1 MRVDYACRAA
11 RRMTAPAG
19 TGHMAPE
26 LQTTSPRAHGE
37 PTAGGR
43 RAPGA
48 APEPPAAGWNGPGI
62 AGALADRRW
71 LILGLLVAGVCAGL
85 ALSLVQD
92 REYASSATL
101 LVGIPSGASSERSSL
116 ETQRRIAE
124 LPEVAR
130 RSLAALAGSGLDAT
144 EVADRT
150 DVRARGE
157 DALVIEARGADPR
170 AAQRLAGAYASA
182 YLSFVREVESR
193 RVGDVIETLESE
205 LAGLPANRTSER
217 AELGRR
223 IAGLREARAQA
234 GRGASL
240 VGRPA
245 LPASAQSRDVPR
257 NVAAGAGASLLI
269 GLLLASGLGRL
280 DRRVRRPEDLEE
292 LYGVPLL
299 ARVPRSPELSGDA
312 AAEYGRAQVASA
324 SGFGREAEA
333 FRSLRAN
340 LRYFPG
346 ANGRSQGV
354 GSLLLVSPLPEEG
367 KSTIA
372 RLLAVTMAA
381 MGDRVCLVDADLR
394 KGDLSATSARGRPE
408 GLSLVL
414 AGFDLDEALTE
425 VPAATDP
432 LFENVR
438 VLVELRSGALPPNP
452 SELLESERMRWLIEE
467 LERRF
472 DTVIIDSPAIASVS
486 DALALVRWVSGVL
499 IVGALGHTT
508 RNAGRD
514 LRKQLDLLGARP
526 IGVVA
531 NRWRPEREYS
541 YDYAHPAAAAKAARK
556 AGDA

>member
-1 MRVDYACRAA
+1 
-11 RRMTAPAG
+11 
-19 TGHMAPE
+19 MASE
-26 LQTTSPRAHGE
+26 LQTPSHPARGE
-37 PTAGGR
+37 PADGVPSPSAGS
-43 RAPGA
+43 
-48 APEPPAAGWNGPGI
+48 PAAGWSGPG
-62 AGALADRRW
+62 AAAALLDRRW
-71 LILGLLVAGVCAGL
+71 LILGLLVAGICAGL
-85 ALSLVQD
+85 ALSYIQE
-92 REYASSATL
+92 REYVSSATL
-101 LVGIPSGASSERSSL
+101 LVGLPAGGGGSTAASGSLASE
-116 ETQRRIAE
+116 RRIAE

-130 RSLAALAGSGLDAT
+130 RSIAGLGGLGLTPAQVR
-144 EVADRT
+144 ERT
-150 DVRARGE
+150 TVSARGG
-157 DALVIEARGADPR
+157 DALVVEARGATPQQ
-170 AAQRLAGAYASA
+170 AQRIASA
-182 YLSFVREVESR
+182 YANGYLAFVREVQSR
-193 RVGDVIETLESE
+193 RIGDVIATLESE
-205 LAGLPANRTSER
+205 LAALPATRAAER

-223 IAGLREARAQA
+223 IAALREARAQA
-234 GRGASL
+234 GRGAAL
-240 VGRPA
+240 VGRPEVPSA
-245 LPASAQSRDVPR
+245 AQSRDVAR
-257 NVAAGAGASLLI
+257 NVALGASISLLLGLALASLL
-269 GLLLASGLGRL
+269 GRV

-299 ARVPRSPELSGDA
+299 ARVPRSPELAGDA

-346 ANGRSQGV
+346 AGAGSGASAGSNGQSARSRGI

-381 MGDRVCLVDADLR
+381 MGDSVCLVDADLR
-394 KGDLSATSARGRPE
+394 KGDLSATSGRGRPE

-432 LFENVR
+432 LFDNVR

-452 SELLESERMRWLIEE
+452 SELLESERMRWLIAE

-486 DALALVRWVSGVL
+486 DGLALVRWVSAVL
-499 IVGALGHTT
+499 IVGALGQTT

-514 LRKQLDLLGARP
+514 LRKQLELLGARP

-541 YDYAHPAAAAKAARK
+541 YDYAHPAAAAQAARK
-556 AGDA
+556 AEAA

>member
-1 MRVDYACRAA
+1 
-11 RRMTAPAG
+11 MTA
-19 TGHMAPE
+19 
-26 LQTTSPRAHGE
+26 LF
-37 PTAGGR
+37 
-43 RAPGA
+43 
-48 APEPPAAGWNGPGI
+48 
-62 AGALADRRW
+62 DRRW
-71 LILGLLVAGVCAGL
+71 LIFGLLAAGVCAGL
-85 ALSLVQD
+85 TLSFAQG
-92 REYASSATL
+92 REYVSSATL
-101 LVGIPSGASSERSSL
+101 LVGLSAGGGGSTAASGSL
-116 ETQRRIAE
+116 DTERRIAR
-124 LPEVAR
+124 LPDVAR
-130 RSLAALAGSGLDAT
+130 RSTAGLGGLGLTPDEVRERTTVSESG
-144 EVADRT
+144 
-150 DVRARGE
+150 GK
-157 DALVIEARGADPR
+157 ALVIDGRGDSPQQ
-170 AAQRLAGAYASA
+170 AQRIASA
-182 YLSFVREVESR
+182 YANAYLAFVREVESR

-205 LAGLPANRTSER
+205 LASIPATRDAER

-223 IAGLREARAQA
+223 IAALREARAQA
-234 GRGASL
+234 GRGAAL

-245 LPASAQSRDVPR
+245 LPSAAQSRDVGR
-257 NVAAGAGASLLI
+257 NVALAAGISLLI
-269 GLLLASGLGRL
+269 GLLLAVLLGRV

-299 ARVPRSPELSGDA
+299 ARVPRSPELAGDA

-346 ANGRSQGV
+346 AASSAGSNGQAARPRGV

-381 MGDRVCLVDADLR
+381 MGDSVCLVDADLR
-394 KGDLSATSARGRPE
+394 KGDLSATSGRGRPE

-432 LFENVR
+432 LFDNVR

-452 SELLESERMRWLIEE
+452 SELLESERMRWLISE

-486 DALALVRWVSGVL
+486 DGLALVRWVSAVL
-499 IVGALGHTT
+499 IVGALGQTT

-514 LRKQLDLLGARP
+514 LRKQLELLGARP

-541 YDYAHPAAAAKAARK
+541 YDYAHPAAAAQAARK
-556 AGDA
+556 AEAV

>member
-1 MRVDYACRAA
+1 
-11 RRMTAPAG
+11 
-19 TGHMAPE
+19 MASE
-26 LQTTSPRAHGE
+26 LQTPSHPAREPVDGVRSPN
-37 PTAGGR
+37 TAPPPASSWSG
-43 RAPGA
+43 PGA
-48 APEPPAAGWNGPGI
+48 LT
-62 AGALADRRW
+62 ALLDRRW
-71 LILGLLVAGVCAGL
+71 LILGLLAAGVCAGL
-85 ALSLVQD
+85 ALSFAQE
-92 REYASSATL
+92 REYVSSATL
-101 LVGIPSGASSERSSL
+101 LVGLPAGGGGSTAASASL
-116 ETQRRIAE
+116 DTERRIAR

-130 RSLAALAGSGLDAT
+130 RSMAGLGGLGLTPAQVRERTTVSTSGD
-144 EVADRT
+144 
-150 DVRARGE
+150 
-157 DALVIEARGADPR
+157 DALVIDGRGDSPQQ
-170 AAQRLAGAYASA
+170 AQRIASA
-182 YLSFVREVESR
+182 YANGYLAFVREVESR

-205 LAGLPANRTSER
+205 LASIPATRDAER

-223 IAGLREARAQA
+223 IAALREARAQA
-234 GRGASL
+234 GRGAAL

-245 LPASAQSRDVPR
+245 IPSAAQSRDIAR
-257 NVAAGAGASLLI
+257 NVALGASIALLI
-269 GLLLASGLGRL
+269 GLLLASLLGRV

-299 ARVPRSPELSGDA
+299 ARVPRSPELAGDA

-346 ANGRSQGV
+346 SGSGAAGAAAGSNGQTARSRGI

-381 MGDRVCLVDADLR
+381 MGDSVCLVDADLR
-394 KGDLSATSARGRPE
+394 KGDLSATSGRGRPE

-432 LFENVR
+432 LFDNVR

-486 DALALVRWVSGVL
+486 DGLALVRWVSAVL
-499 IVGALGHTT
+499 IVGALGQTT

-514 LRKQLDLLGARP
+514 LRKQLELLGARP

-541 YDYAHPAAAAKAARK
+541 YDYAHPAAAAQAARK
-556 AGDA
+556 AEVA

>member
-1 MRVDYACRAA
+1 M
-11 RRMTAPAG
+11 
-19 TGHMAPE
+19 
-26 LQTTSPRAHGE
+26 
-37 PTAGGR
+37 
-43 RAPGA
+43 
-48 APEPPAAGWNGPGI
+48 
-62 AGALADRRW
+62 
-71 LILGLLVAGVCAGL
+71 LL
-85 ALSLVQD
+85 
-92 REYASSATL
+92 
-101 LVGIPSGASSERSSL
+101 
-116 ETQRRIAE
+116 
-124 LPEVAR
+124 
-130 RSLAALAGSGLDAT
+130 
-144 EVADRT
+144 
-150 DVRARGE
+150 
-157 DALVIEARGADPR
+157 
-170 AAQRLAGAYASA
+170 
-182 YLSFVREVESR
+182 
-193 RVGDVIETLESE
+193 
-205 LAGLPANRTSER
+205 
-217 AELGRR
+217 
-223 IAGLREARAQA
+223 
-234 GRGASL
+234 
-240 VGRPA
+240 
-245 LPASAQSRDVPR
+245 
-257 NVAAGAGASLLI
+257 ASLL
-269 GLLLASGLGRL
+269 GRV

-299 ARVPRSPELSGDA
+299 ARVPRSPELAGDA

-340 LRYFPG
+340 LRYFPASGSASG
-346 ANGRSQGV
+346 AGSNGQAARSRGI

-381 MGDRVCLVDADLR
+381 MGDSVCLVDADLR
-394 KGDLSATSARGRPE
+394 KGDLSATSGRGRPE

-432 LFENVR
+432 LFDNVR

-486 DALALVRWVSGVL
+486 DGLALVRWVSAVL
-499 IVGALGHTT
+499 IVGALGQTT

-514 LRKQLDLLGARP
+514 LRKQLELLGARP

-541 YDYAHPAAAAKAARK
+541 YDYAHPAAAAQAARK
-556 AGDA
+556 AEVA

>member
-1 MRVDYACRAA
+1 
-11 RRMTAPAG
+11 
-19 TGHMAPE
+19 MASE
-26 LQTTSPRAHGE
+26 LQTPSHPAREPVDGVRSPSAPPPASSWSG
-37 PTAGGR
+37 
-43 RAPGA
+43 PGA
-48 APEPPAAGWNGPGI
+48 LT
-62 AGALADRRW
+62 ALLDRRW

-85 ALSLVQD
+85 ALSLVQE
-92 REYASSATL
+92 REYVSSATL
-101 LVGIPSGASSERSSL
+101 LVGLPAGGGGSTAASASL
-116 ETQRRIAE
+116 DTERRIAQ

-130 RSLAALAGSGLDAT
+130 RSMAGLGGFGLTPAEVRERTTVSTSG
-144 EVADRT
+144 
-150 DVRARGE
+150 G
-157 DALVIEARGADPR
+157 DALVIDARGDSPQQ
-170 AAQRLAGAYASA
+170 AQRIASA
-182 YLSFVREVESR
+182 YANAYLAFVREVESR

-205 LAGLPANRTSER
+205 LASIPATRVAER

-223 IAGLREARAQA
+223 IAALREARAQA
-234 GRGASL
+234 GRGAAL
-240 VGRPA
+240 VGRPDI
-245 LPASAQSRDVPR
+245 PSAARSRDVAR
-257 NVAAGAGASLLI
+257 NVALGAGISLLI
-269 GLLLASGLGRL
+269 GLLLASLLGRV

-299 ARVPRSPELSGDA
+299 ARVPRSPELAGDA

-346 ANGRSQGV
+346 SGSGANAVAGSNGQTARSRGV

-381 MGDRVCLVDADLR
+381 MGDSVCLVDADLR
-394 KGDLSATSARGRPE
+394 KGDLSATSGRGRPE

-432 LFENVR
+432 LFDNVR

-486 DALALVRWVSGVL
+486 DGLALVRWVSAVL
-499 IVGALGHTT
+499 IVGALGQTT

-514 LRKQLDLLGARP
+514 LRKQLELLGARP

-541 YDYAHPAAAAKAARK
+541 YDYAHPAAAAQAARK
-556 AGDA
+556 AEVA